1 MLEDAVHGE
10 SLLPGMQEAAFLLFL
25 TEERESAR
33 GQTTPLLPR
42 VFFSSFLNTYLFYY
56 LFGCAGI
63 FSCNVWDLLASQAA
77 QW

>member
-42 VFFSSFLNTYLFYY
+42 VFFFF
-56 LFGCAGI
+56 F
-63 FSCNVWDLLASQAA
+63 F
-77 QW
+77 